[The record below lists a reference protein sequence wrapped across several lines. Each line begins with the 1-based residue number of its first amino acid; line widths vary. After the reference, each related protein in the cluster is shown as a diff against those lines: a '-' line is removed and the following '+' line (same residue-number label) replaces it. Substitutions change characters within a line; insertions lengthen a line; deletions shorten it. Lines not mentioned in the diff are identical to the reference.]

1 MTRSPL
7 TLKIF
12 ALIVS
17 TDILDS
23 LAQLFMKKGL
33 VATGIDIVTFSN
45 IFDFISRNASSPL
58 VWVGLFFYA
67 VSFFAW
73 IVVLTQV
80 DLSIALPLGSTSYI
94 LIPLMA
100 MVFLHETISPIR
112 WLGIFLIIGGI
123 HFVSKSKQQMPAP
136 VVP

>member
-1 MTRSPL
+1 MKRSPL

-33 VATGIDIVTFSN
+33 VVTGIDIVTFSN
-45 IFDFISRNASSPL
+45 LFDFISRNTSSPL

-94 LIPLMA
+94 LIPSMA
-100 MVFLHETISPIR
+100 MFFLHETISPIR

-123 HFVSKSKQQMPAP
+123 HFVSKSKQQTAPATP
-136 VVP
+136 